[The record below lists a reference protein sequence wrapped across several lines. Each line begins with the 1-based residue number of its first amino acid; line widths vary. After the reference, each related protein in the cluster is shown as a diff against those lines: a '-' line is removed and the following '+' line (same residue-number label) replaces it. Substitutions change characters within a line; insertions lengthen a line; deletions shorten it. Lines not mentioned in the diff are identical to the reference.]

1 MVLQD
6 EAWACGAFQVARR
19 KAPFR
24 SGDGLPDERLE
35 GCENS
40 TSLRRRDTGELVHG
54 FSCRCHGPG
63 EYGYL
68 IALLF
73 LFGGVFCARLHSGAF
88 CCIESVR
95 SRSSSLD
102 FQLKLGPSLFP
113 WHCPNVACD
122 IYMAPVR
129 GRHEDMQNEW
139 CCSSTSTAWVS
150 RLESLICVLDV
161 EECTLVWML
170 ICNPYSYSTLFLF
183 NPLL

>member
-113 WHCPNVACD
+113 WHCFFQSDGQLCGVAMRTCR
-122 IYMAPVR
+122 MNGVAPR
-129 GRHEDMQNEW
+129 LAQPGCPAWSPSFAYWTWRSAPW
-139 CCSSTSTAWVS
+139 CGC
-150 RLESLICVLDV
+150 
-161 EECTLVWML
+161 
-170 ICNPYSYSTLFLF
+170 
-183 NPLL
+183 